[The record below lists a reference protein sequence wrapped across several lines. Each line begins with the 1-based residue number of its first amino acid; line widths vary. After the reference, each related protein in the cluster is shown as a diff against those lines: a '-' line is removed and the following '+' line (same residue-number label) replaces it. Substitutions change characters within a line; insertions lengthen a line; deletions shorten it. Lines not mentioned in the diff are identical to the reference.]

1 MVETNAKGFFM
12 TTNTATT
19 PTTESPRRLTSRIT
33 LTGVMWISLVF
44 GILVTSY
51 LSYLKASSVPAVCVV
66 GSVFN
71 CGAVLNS
78 AYSVFMGIPIAYL
91 GLFMY
96 LTLSVILFFEH
107 RVSFLQE
114 YGKILMFG
122 IGLFAWLFSMYL
134 VYLQFFVLGAL
145 CPWCLSHETNMT
157 ILFAMLCYRLWR
169 DMNAP
174 VEA

>member
-1 MVETNAKGFFM
+1 MS
-12 TTNTATT
+12 TNTVPTS
-19 PTTESPRRLTSRIT
+19 TTETPRRLTSRIT
-33 LTGVMWISLVF
+33 LTSLIWISLVF

-96 LTLSVILFFEH
+96 LTLAVILFFE
-107 RVSFLQE
+107 RSVPFFQDN
-114 YGKILMFG
+114 GKILMFG
-122 IGLFAWLFSMYL
+122 IGLFAWMFSMYL

-157 ILFAMLCYRLWR
+157 ILFFMLCLRLWR
-169 DMNAP
+169 DFNSDDKGKN
-174 VEA
+174 EE

>member
-1 MVETNAKGFFM
+1 MSL
-12 TTNTATT
+12 NTVPTS
-19 PTTESPRRLTSRIT
+19 TTERPGGLTSRIT
-33 LTGVMWISLVF
+33 ITSIIWISLVV
-44 GILVTSY
+44 GILVTTY
-51 LSYLKASSVPAVCVV
+51 LSYLKAAAVPAVCVV
-66 GSVFN
+66 GGAFN

-96 LTLSVILFFEH
+96 LTLAVILFFEQ
-107 RVSFLQE
+107 RVPFLQE

-145 CPWCLSHETNMT
+145 CPWCLSHEANMT
-157 ILFAMLCYRLWR
+157 VLFALLCVRLWR
-169 DMNAP
+169 HFNSDNKARNDT
-174 VEA
+174 

>member
-1 MVETNAKGFFM
+1 M
-12 TTNTATT
+12 TTNTVPT
-19 PTTESPRRLTSRIT
+19 PTNEAPRRLTSRVT
-33 LTGVMWISLVF
+33 LTSFIWISLVF
-44 GILVTSY
+44 GILVTTY
-51 LSYLKASSVPAVCVV
+51 LSYLKATSVPAVCVV

-96 LTLSVILFFEH
+96 LTLAVILFFE
-107 RVSFLQE
+107 RSIPFLQE
-114 YGKILMFG
+114 NGKILMFG
-122 IGLFAWLFSMYL
+122 IGLFAWMFSMYL

-157 ILFAMLCYRLWR
+157 ILFVMLCVRLWR
-169 DMNAP
+169 DMNSDVKEKND
-174 VEA
+174 VEE

>member
-1 MVETNAKGFFM
+1 MS
-12 TTNTATT
+12 TNTVSN
-19 PTTESPRRLTSRIT
+19 PTTEKPRGLSSRIT
-33 LTGVMWISLVF
+33 LTTFIWISLVV
-44 GILVTSY
+44 GILVTTY

-71 CGAVLNS
+71 CSAVLNS

-96 LTLSVILFFEH
+96 LTLTVIFFFEQ
-107 RVSFLQE
+107 RVPFLQE

-122 IGLFAWLFSMYL
+122 IGLFAWLFSVYL

-145 CPWCLSHETNMT
+145 CPWCLTHETNMT
-157 ILFAMLCYRLWR
+157 ILFFMLCVRLWR
-169 DMNAP
+169 DMNS
-174 VEA
+174 EA